1 MNLITSPTKRM
12 KTILL
17 FLSLLFC
24 THSSCQQQQPFQS
37 VTAEEFATAIAQPE
51 VQRLDV
57 RTPAEYSEGH
67 IAGSLNINVES
78 EAFAAMADSLLDKSH
93 LVALYC
99 RSGRRSKKA
108 AALLAQKGYKVV
120 ELGSGIKGWQA
131 AGMPVEE

>member
-1 MNLITSPTKRM
+1 M

-17 FLSLLFC
+17 ITSLLFATLC
-24 THSSCQQQQPFQS
+24 ACQQKVPFQS
-37 VTAEEFATAIAQPE
+37 VTPEEFATVIAQPE

-67 IAGSLNINVES
+67 IAGSLNINVQND
-78 EAFAAMADSLLDKSH
+78 AFAEMADSLLDKSH
-93 LVALYC
+93 PVALYC

-108 AALLAQKGYKVV
+108 ATLLTQKGYKVV
-120 ELGSGIKGWQA
+120 ELGSGINGWQA